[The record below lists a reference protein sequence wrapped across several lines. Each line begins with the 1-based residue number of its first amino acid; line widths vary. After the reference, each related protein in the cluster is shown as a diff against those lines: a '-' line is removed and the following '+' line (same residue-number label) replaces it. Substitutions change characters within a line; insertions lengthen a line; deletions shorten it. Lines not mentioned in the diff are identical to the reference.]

1 MAMKIIRTVTMGMLL
16 AASVLLPSCSGSKDE
31 TSGQKKDNVEAAEE
45 SPAMKNLRKQ
55 VEQLNSTFPVEMQ
68 DGLKMTGVAL
78 EDGYLIYT
86 CEYPANMEFEVQQDE
101 TTRKRI
107 LLSLP
112 RPTRRMLRESGLGIK
127 YIYVKAGTDEKQEVV
142 ITPEEISN
150 L

>member
-1 MAMKIIRTVTMGMLL
+1 M
-16 AASVLLPSCSGSKDE
+16 
-31 TSGQKKDNVEAAEE
+31 
-45 SPAMKNLRKQ
+45 
-55 VEQLNSTFPVEMQ
+55 EQLNSTFPVEMQ